1 MNVHIGY
8 KVQKTSA
15 IEKEISHH
23 IEKIRKRLQVFR
35 PDLVHLKAALEE
47 NSPREGIQISLNL
60 RLPSG
65 QLAVEKKAS
74 TATAAI
80 KTAFDDLL
88 QQINRH
94 KEVLRSSHRW
104 RRWRGAGRTV
114 RETGVPFENTV
125 AAVRPPVI
133 SADDIGSYVDANLA
147 RLERFVDRELYFRQA
162 EDDGFRGDELV
173 TTDVVNEVI
182 ARALDDHDRPEK
194 MALEPWLYRLALES
208 IEQMTARL
216 QELESSI
223 HLEDSRRRQNVLA
236 SDEVALQF
244 HQADEGWTRESV
256 IADRRVVSPEQTAY
270 SDEMIALVQGALRG
284 VTRTDREAF
293 LLYGIEGF
301 SLNEI
306 ASITGRH
313 PEAVRES
320 VERARDCVRKAPSVA
335 REFQKDLFVKAR
347 TSASK

>member
-1 MNVHIGY
+1 MNVHISF
-8 KVQKTSA
+8 KVQKTPI
-15 IEKEISHH
+15 IEKEMTHQ
-23 IEKIRKRLQVFR
+23 IEKVQKRLRVFR
-35 PDLVHLKAALEE
+35 PELIHLKAAIEE
-47 NSPREGIQISLNL
+47 SSPREGTHISLNL

-65 QLAVEKKAS
+65 QLAVEKNAAS
-74 TATAAI
+74 ATAAI
-80 KTAFDDLL
+80 KTAFDDLM

-104 RRWRGAGRTV
+104 RRWRATEKTER
-114 RETGVPFENTV
+114 GVPFEKTI
-125 AAVRPPVI
+125 AVVKPPVI
-133 SADDIGSYVDANLA
+133 SEADIGSYIDANLA

-162 EDDGFRGDELV
+162 DADGFRDGEFS
-173 TTDVVNEVI
+173 TTDVVNEVV
-182 ARALDDHDRPEK
+182 ARALEDHDRPEK

-208 IEQMTARL
+208 IEEMQAHL
-216 QELESSI
+216 QELESPI

-244 HQADEGWTRESV
+244 HQADEGWTREST
-256 IADRRVVSPEQTAY
+256 IPDRRVASPEETTY
-270 SDEMIALVQGALRG
+270 SDEMIALVQGALHG

-320 VERARDCVRKAPSVA
+320 VERARDCVRKAPTVA
-335 REFQKDLFVKAR
+335 REFQKDLFVKTR